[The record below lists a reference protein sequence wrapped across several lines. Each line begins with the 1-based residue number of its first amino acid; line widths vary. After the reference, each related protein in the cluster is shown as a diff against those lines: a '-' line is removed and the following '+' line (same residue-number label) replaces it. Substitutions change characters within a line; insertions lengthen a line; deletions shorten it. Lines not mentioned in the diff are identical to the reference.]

1 MRADCCPPCLHAVTV
16 SVLAFAIITT
26 GGLHWFTSPYI
37 HQLLYNDKTDTA
49 KVQTMSFFG
58 GTRWHEFPVAAVQA
72 PTGYHPLA
80 SFKVSRQA
88 VTGAVNL
95 NSVSSLAQL
104 LTTAQP
110 CFACHSVNHNT

>member
-1 MRADCCPPCLHAVTV
+1 MTV

-80 SFKVSRQA
+80 SFKVSKQA
-88 VTGAVNL
+88 GRGAVNL
-95 NSVSSLAQL
+95 SSVSSLG
-104 LTTAQP
+104 TGTVTAQP
-110 CFACHSVNHNT
+110 CFACHSSS